1 MLTKQILIRWLRDEE
16 GQDLV
21 EYALLLAF
29 VVVASIASLTG
40 MRNAVS
46 SLWSKVGSQLAS

>member
-1 MLTKQILIRWLRDEE
+1 VLTKQILIRWLRDEE